1 MNLTQE
7 QISIL
12 DAKEDS
18 FIINAV
24 AGSGKTTTLL
34 EYVKKHPD
42 KKILYLA
49 YNKSLQISLSQK
61 LKDYQLSNLLVSTIH
76 SLAYKKVGAHNY
88 TLVNELKNYI
98 IEETLARFELQKGHT
113 YLPSDKYVT
122 LVKDIINFYCN
133 SSLVQIDEKLLT
145 KYKNNTEVTAKTID
159 LINDNSKDLLLHVKH
174 ILSSMKTGKIDAI
187 HDFYLKMF
195 HLNNKALTSLNYDL
209 ILIDEAQDISDVMIA
224 IIESQNCSKI
234 YVGDSFQQIYSFR
247 YASNALKKV
256 KYKHYNL
263 SYSFRFSDS
272 YANTLRIFLNKFYLK
287 HTDLNLKLR
296 GLGQDTKIGKEF
308 LDNSKPFTIIAR
320 TTFGLIQELINHI
333 HKDCKFYFEG
343 GYNSYSF
350 MNSTVYSIYYLKEK
364 KHEKISI
371 DEIKEFNSIK
381 ELENHSVDVK
391 NQDYLNIIKFVNEY
405 GNNIFEINKKI
416 KEKIVTNKEQA
427 DIVFTTTHKAKGL
440 EYDQV
445 ILADDFITQKDIDNP
460 KKNFTKEK
468 IVDELNILYVA
479 LTRVKKVI
487 NYKKF
492 NER

>member
-1 MNLTQE
+1 MKLTNE
-7 QISIL
+7 QIQIL
-12 DAKEDS
+12 EAKEDS
-18 FIINAV
+18 FVINAV

-34 EYVKKHPD
+34 EYVKNHPN

-49 YNKSLQISLSQK
+49 YNKSLQVSLTQK
-61 LKDYQLSNLLVSTIH
+61 LINYNLNNLYVSTIH
-76 SLAYKKVGAHNY
+76 SLAYKKIGAHNY
-88 TLVNELKNYI
+88 SLVNELKNYI
-98 IEETLARFELQKGHT
+98 LEEELSMFMLQKGKS

-133 SSLVQIDEKLLT
+133 SSLIQIDNKLLT
-145 KYKNNTEVTAKTID
+145 KYKNNSDINAKVIE
-159 LINDNSKDLLLHVKH
+159 LINENSEDLLMHVKH
-174 ILSSMKTGKIDAI
+174 ILSCMKTGKIQAI

-195 HLNNKALTSLNYDL
+195 QLNNKALNSLNYDL
-209 ILIDEAQDISDVMIA
+209 ILVDEAQDISDVMIA
-224 IIESQNCSKI
+224 IVESQNCSKI

-256 KYKHYNL
+256 KYKNYSL
-263 SYSFRFSDS
+263 SHSFRFCDS
-272 YANTLRIFLNKFYLK
+272 YASTIRVFLNKFYLK
-287 HTDLNLKLR
+287 HTDLNLKLN
-296 GLGQDTKIGKEF
+296 GLAQSTKIGKEF
-308 LDNSKPFTIIAR
+308 INKTEQFTIIAR
-320 TTFGLIQELINHI
+320 TTFGLIQELVNYI
-333 HKDCKFYFEG
+333 HKDYKFYFEG

-381 ELENHSVDVK
+381 ELENYSVDVK
-391 NQDYLNIIKFVNEY
+391 NQDYLNIIKFVNEF

-416 KEKIVTNKEQA
+416 KEKIVTKKEDA
-427 DIVFTTTHKAKGL
+427 NIIFTTTHKSKGL
-440 EYDQV
+440 EYNQV

-460 KKNFTKEK
+460 KKNFTKDK

-479 LTRVKKVI
+479 LTRVKKAI
-487 NYKKF
+487 YYKKF